1 MRKRV
6 HFLQVFLEPL
16 KKLVGST
23 EAPSLLLSSCSTQ
36 SQRSRL
42 HQLGFS
48 LGISQWI
55 EHFQNRV
62 SRREEA
68 DEDLHFEF
76 YSNKEHER
84 PIAVVKPVTS
94 SKMDISQLSEVG
106 CSFLIIPY
114 RFVIIPNPPLSLL
127 IVPYRS

>member
-1 MRKRV
+1 MRKGV
-6 HFLQVFLEPL
+6 HLFQVFLEPL

-23 EAPSLLLSSCSTQ
+23 EAPSHLLSCSTQ

-48 LGISQWI
+48 LGINQWI
-55 EHFQNRV
+55 EDFQNRI

-68 DEDLHFEF
+68 DEDLHLEL
-76 YSNKEHER
+76 YSDKEHKR
-84 PIAVVKPVTS
+84 PIAVVRPVAS
-94 SKMDISQLSEVG
+94 SKVDMSQPSEVG

-114 RFVIIPNPPLSLL
+114 RS
-127 IVPYRS
+127 